1 MNGPQPGQLQ
11 KYEKWGR
18 ELFTQAPLWITP
30 LVNYLLSKKKEVDG
44 KGYVDKVI
52 ALSLKAC
59 KLIGGNQRNWGRNGA
74 QGNLHWWRMV
84 HNNTLSKQKSQTYL
98 ES

>member
-1 MNGPQPGQLQ
+1 M
-11 KYEKWGR
+11 
-18 ELFTQAPLWITP
+18 FTQAPLWITP
-30 LVNYLLSKKKEVDG
+30 FVNYLLSKKKRADG
-44 KGYVDKVI
+44 KGNVDKVM

-59 KLIGGNQRNWGRNGA
+59 KLIGGNQRNWDRNGA

-98 ES
+98 EN